1 MSSLLSE
8 RPVDLAE
15 ARTAES
21 DSDSGMGSPLE
32 EPVIDNN
39 NMATKDQQDSDEDI
53 AVSRKGR
60 SRKALQDS
68 DSDGEQEESG
78 MANALV
84 LSESSDEETK
94 TTETESIK
102 KKRGKRV
109 SRISMDSDESEP
121 EKEEVQVKPKGA
133 KKKREKSQRRKEKEK
148 RNVAL
153 VKQLKEKTEEPPPI
167 KALNDSGC
175 LLGDS
180 DLFDAQLEEDSEHQL
195 EGEEEESLDAIRS
208 AVKKKAKHKPH
219 LSDFS
224 GDEEQ
229 ENRLPR
235 KERKAA
241 KASKE
246 AIKQLHSES
255 QRLVRESMLN
265 LPYYMPEPKSID
277 QFFKR
282 RPRPE
287 GRGMALLKSAKY
299 QACILESTTQ
309 PPQDQTTRSQD
320 SGPTAESSLDNQ
332 FSTTSLPLADATTS
346 THQDDPT
353 NDGNPQTSSE
363 AQNIEHDI
371 STDEPKPVGQ
381 EKETLSTETSEQL
394 SEKPQVSADQVQTAP
409 QMLKPRKDKLARLRE
424 LGLDPPPVAK
434 LCADDGAF
442 VQLEPPQEN
451 PALKALQERFMKH
464 LQPATR
470 PKRERTLQLNV
481 VRKDS
486 APSGQEELRSESIT
500 ITVNEGEDEP
510 ANVKPGEK
518 LVLLKSRLQQAMAIR
533 RKEERERR
541 AALRRLDNEDCE
553 EEEEAEMTESEDEEG
568 VDELLGDGGGD
579 DEEEEREDEEAV
591 DKEEGED
598 EVSVKTCPSPGFK
611 SPSPTPADTDGTL
624 MLFAGNSCSR
634 TGDGVRRLGPADNKM
649 EEDDALSLAKD
660 SSHNSSFELMG
671 SMIPSYQPVNR
682 AAGRGLSNSAFR
694 SPSPCLFRSSFLGS
708 ASKSSGKM
716 SEPSL
721 SLPVEDSQDLYA
733 PSSPSESALPPAGDS
748 QGRFSLEEDTHS
760 QLLDADGFLNVGPRG
775 APVRSHKRQL
785 ILDSLDE
792 NAMDANMGELLG
804 LCSGGFG
811 SGQTQPGA
819 SQPAA
824 EDELLGLCS
833 GAFSTQP
840 QEPVVKPKE
849 KSKTSEPEEQ
859 RGESQGSSE
868 ADMDQLLALCS
879 GKFTGSPSASSLR
892 SVSSPA
898 FEKPSETTRNKNII
912 EEQEDEEEEEEE
924 GDCEFRLLSDVD
936 SLSEKDENEHKSDV
950 EEEEDSENEGEE
962 EEQEEEREAV
972 FGRRPG
978 KKKIRLAEFVDSEA
992 ELSGSDVG
1000 SEDEDDDGGD
1010 EYEEEEIQEDL
1021 PSDEELMDQ
1030 VNKIHMKQILD
1041 DDKRKLRLYQER
1053 YLADGDLHSDGP
1065 GRARRFRWKNIDDN
1079 FEFGGTGPDGDEEE
1093 EDEEVDQLELQR
1105 RKERLEREQWM
1116 REQTEARAKK
1126 PGEDADDEEKLDEE
1140 DSQFMKLAKKF
1151 TAKTLQKRDT
1161 PAVPLQEKAAPNTNQ
1176 FRKPFQPTVVKRGSL
1191 LSQPKAMLQKLA
1203 SISDSN
1209 PLAPRNSRG
1218 FLFQTL
1224 SPEKEQP
1231 ASEGPKKQ
1239 IKKRGQMDSFSPA
1252 AKRPCLGSSLK
1263 STGPPRTSGWEGE
1276 RGGIRLASIER
1287 RRKTGRTLSPIRGRK
1302 ADNDPASESQA
1313 KLKMLQQDRTSNPML
1328 GSQPPVG
1335 PPSTLRIQKRCD
1347 KDGNFNFLGQDDDD
1361 PMTGDENRN
1370 QVRPR
1375 ALGRDPPLSSNHF
1388 VPGPLSPLSRL
1399 PCWSPLEPLPEIE
1412 SGDDM
1417 GGRVPPDGA
1426 EEGKLDEEMRR
1437 ATDDEKEEA
1446 LEQNA
1451 KDDDDDEDGEI
1462 DWADSD
1468 EDFEFSYR
1476 SGSSS
1481 PFSAESADNGAHNSL
1496 WDQICRERPTADA
1509 LKNQK
1514 RPDEKA
1520 ERRRESLE
1528 GADAVENAS
1537 SDSDT
1542 DPCSDLPDLMEAVW
1556 TLQDRERFKA
1566 QEMEKHQVQLTMYR
1580 RLALIRWVRTLQNR
1594 VLEQQNRLQSSF
1606 DIILTHR
1613 KELLRMGAATAAQ

>member
-1 MSSLLSE
+1 
-8 RPVDLAE
+8 
-15 ARTAES
+15 
-21 DSDSGMGSPLE
+21 MGSPME
-32 EPVIDNN
+32 EPVIDT
-39 NMATKDQQDSDEDI
+39 NMVSEDQQDSDEDI
-53 AVSRKGR
+53 TVSRKGR
-60 SRKALQDS
+60 SQKALQDS
-68 DSDGEQEESG
+68 DSDGEQEEAG

-94 TTETESIK
+94 TNETESIK

-109 SRISMDSDESEP
+109 SRISMHSDDSEP
-121 EKEEVQVKPKGA
+121 EKAEVQVKPKEA

-148 RNVAL
+148 RNFAL
-153 VKQLKEKTEEPPPI
+153 VKRLKEKTEEVLPI

-180 DLFDAQLEEDSEHQL
+180 DLFDAQLEEDSEQQL
-195 EGEEEESLDAIRS
+195 ESEEEESLDAIRS
-208 AVKKKAKHKPH
+208 AVKKKAKHKPR

-229 ENRLPR
+229 ENRSPR

-241 KASKE
+241 RASKE
-246 AIKQLHSES
+246 ALKQLHSES

-287 GRGMALLKSAKY
+287 GRAMALLKSANY

-309 PPQDQTTRSQD
+309 PPPDQATRSQHMPEQD
-320 SGPTAESSLDNQ
+320 SSPPTESSLENQ
-332 FSTTSLPLADATTS
+332 SSTISLPLADTATS
-346 THQDDPT
+346 THQDNRT
-353 NDGNPQTSSE
+353 NDSDSQTSNE
-363 AQNIEHDI
+363 AVEEHDI
-371 STDEPKPVGQ
+371 TDEPKPVGQ
-381 EKETLSTETSEQL
+381 EKETPIEQETEGA
-394 SEKPQVSADQVQTAP
+394 KRPDKDQVKQQASVDQAQTAA
-409 QMLKPRKDKLARLRE
+409 QMLKPRKDKLARLKE

-464 LQPATR
+464 IQPAPR

-541 AALRRLDNEDCE
+541 AALHRLDNEDCE

-568 VDELLGDGGGD
+568 VDELLGDGG
-579 DEEEEREDEEAV
+579 DEEAV

-598 EVSVKTCPSPGFK
+598 DVSAKTCPSPGFK

-634 TGDGVRRLGPADNKM
+634 TGDGVRRLGTSGHEADNKM
-649 EEDDALSLAKD
+649 EEDDTLSLAKD
-660 SSHNSSFELMG
+660 NSHDNSFELMG

-733 PSSPSESALPPAGDS
+733 PSSPSESALPLAGDS

-775 APVRSHKRQL
+775 VPSRSHKRQL

-811 SGQTQPGA
+811 SGKTQPGA

-833 GAFSTQP
+833 GAFATQP
-840 QEPVVKPKE
+840 EEPVAKPKE
-849 KSKTSEPEEQ
+849 NKKTLEPEEQ
-859 RGESQGSSE
+859 RGESRGSSE
-868 ADMDQLLALCS
+868 TDIDQLLALCS
-879 GKFTGSPSASSLR
+879 GKFTGSPSASSLP

-898 FEKPSETTRNKNII
+898 FEKPSETIRNKNIT
-912 EEQEDEEEEEEE
+912 EEQEEEEE

-936 SLSEKDENEHKSDV
+936 SLSEKDENEDKSDA
-950 EEEEDSENEGEE
+950 EEEETENEEE

-972 FGRRPG
+972 FGRRTG
-978 KKKIRLAEFVDSEA
+978 KKKIRLAEFVESEA

-1000 SEDEDDDGGD
+1000 SEDEDDYGGD
-1010 EYEEEEIQEDL
+1010 EYEEEEIQEEL

-1030 VNKIHMKQILD
+1030 VNKIHMKQIMD
-1041 DDKRKLRLYQER
+1041 DDKRKLRLYQEH

-1065 GRARRFRWKNIDDN
+1065 GRARRFRWKNIDDI
-1079 FEFGGTGPDGDEEE
+1079 FEFGGMGPDGDEEE

-1116 REQTEARAKK
+1116 REKTEAQAKK
-1126 PGEDADDEEKLDEE
+1126 GEDADDEEKIEEE
-1140 DSQFMKLAKKF
+1140 DSQFMKLAKKL
-1151 TAKTLQKRDT
+1151 TAKTLQKRD
-1161 PAVPLQEKAAPNTNQ
+1161 PSAVPLQEKAALKANQ

-1191 LSQPKAMLQKLA
+1191 LSQPRAMLQKLA

-1209 PLAPRNSRG
+1209 PLAPRNTRG

-1224 SPEKEQP
+1224 SPEKETP
-1231 ASEGPKKQ
+1231 ASEGPRKQ
-1239 IKKRGQMDSFSPA
+1239 VKKRGQMDSFSPA
-1252 AKRPCLGSSLK
+1252 AKRPCLGNSLK
-1263 STGPPRTSGWEGE
+1263 PTGPPR
-1276 RGGIRLASIER
+1276 SI
-1287 RRKTGRTLSPIRGRK
+1287 
-1302 ADNDPASESQA
+1302 
-1313 KLKMLQQDRTSNPML
+1313 
-1328 GSQPPVG
+1328 
-1335 PPSTLRIQKRCD
+1335 
-1347 KDGNFNFLGQDDDD
+1347 
-1361 PMTGDENRN
+1361 
-1370 QVRPR
+1370 
-1375 ALGRDPPLSSNHF
+1375 
-1388 VPGPLSPLSRL
+1388 
-1399 PCWSPLEPLPEIE
+1399 
-1412 SGDDM
+1412 
-1417 GGRVPPDGA
+1417 
-1426 EEGKLDEEMRR
+1426 
-1437 ATDDEKEEA
+1437 
-1446 LEQNA
+1446 
-1451 KDDDDDEDGEI
+1451 
-1462 DWADSD
+1462 
-1468 EDFEFSYR
+1468 FSY
-1476 SGSSS
+1476 
-1481 PFSAESADNGAHNSL
+1481 
-1496 WDQICRERPTADA
+1496 
-1509 LKNQK
+1509 
-1514 RPDEKA
+1514 
-1520 ERRRESLE
+1520 LE
-1528 GADAVENAS
+1528 N
-1537 SDSDT
+1537 
-1542 DPCSDLPDLMEAVW
+1542 
-1556 TLQDRERFKA
+1556 
-1566 QEMEKHQVQLTMYR
+1566 
-1580 RLALIRWVRTLQNR
+1580 
-1594 VLEQQNRLQSSF
+1594 
-1606 DIILTHR
+1606 
-1613 KELLRMGAATAAQ
+1613 

>member
-21 DSDSGMGSPLE
+21 DSDSGMGSPME

-39 NMATKDQQDSDEDI
+39 NMATEDQQDSDEDI
-53 AVSRKGR
+53 TVTRKGR

-68 DSDGEQEESG
+68 DSDGEREEAG

-94 TTETESIK
+94 TNETESIK

-121 EKEEVQVKPKGA
+121 EKVEIQVKPKEA

-153 VKQLKEKTEEPPPI
+153 VKRLKDNTEEDPPI

-180 DLFDAQLEEDSEHQL
+180 DLFDAQLEEDSDHQL

-229 ENRLPR
+229 ENRSPR

-241 KASKE
+241 KASRE
-246 AIKQLHSES
+246 AIKELHSES

-277 QFFKR
+277 QFFKK

-287 GRGMALLKSAKY
+287 GRAMALLKSAKY

-309 PPQDQTTRSQD
+309 PPPEQASRSQD
-320 SGPTAESSLDNQ
+320 MPEQDSSPPTESSLDNQ
-332 FSTTSLPLADATTS
+332 SSTTSLPQADTATS
-346 THQDDPT
+346 TQDNPT
-353 NDGNPQTSSE
+353 NDSDPQTSNQ
-363 AQNIEHDI
+363 AQNEVEHDI
-371 STDEPKPVGQ
+371 STDEPKPEGQ
-381 EKETLSTETSEQL
+381 EKETSIETSEQH
-394 SEKPQVSADQVQTAP
+394 SDKDQEKQQVSVDQAQMAP

-464 LQPATR
+464 IQPAPR

-486 APSGQEELRSESIT
+486 APSGLEELRSESIT
-500 ITVNEGEDEP
+500 ITVNEGKDEP

-568 VDELLGDGGGD
+568 VDELLGGD
-579 DEEEEREDEEAV
+579 DEEEEEEEGEV

-634 TGDGVRRLGPADNKM
+634 TGDGVRRLGAAGHEADNKM
-649 EEDDALSLAKD
+649 EEDDTLSLAKD

-775 APVRSHKRQL
+775 APSRSHKRQL

-833 GAFSTQP
+833 GAFATQP
-840 QEPVVKPKE
+840 EEPAVKPKE
-849 KSKTSEPEEQ
+849 KKKPLEPEEQ
-859 RGESQGSSE
+859 QGESQGSSE

-898 FEKPSETTRNKNII
+898 FDKPSETSRNKNII
-912 EEQEDEEEEEEE
+912 EEEEE

-936 SLSEKDENEHKSDV
+936 SLSEKDENEDKSDAEEESEN
-950 EEEEDSENEGEE
+950 EEEED
-962 EEQEEEREAV
+962 EQEEEREAV

-978 KKKIRLAEFVDSEA
+978 KKKIRLAQFVDSEA

-1079 FEFGGTGPDGDEEE
+1079 FEFGGIGPDGDEEE

-1105 RKERLEREQWM
+1105 RKERLEREQWL
-1116 REQTEARAKK
+1116 REQTEAQAKK
-1126 PGEDADDEEKLDEE
+1126 GGEDADDEEKIDEE
-1140 DSQFMKLAKKF
+1140 DSQFMKLAKKL

-1161 PAVPLQEKAAPNTNQ
+1161 PAVPLQEKVASNTNH

-1191 LSQPKAMLQKLA
+1191 LSQPQAMLQKLA

-1231 ASEGPKKQ
+1231 ASAGPRKQ
-1239 IKKRGQMDSFSPA
+1239 IKKRGQMDTSSPA

-1263 STGPPRTSGWEGE
+1263 PTGPPR
-1276 RGGIRLASIER
+1276 SIFSF
-1287 RRKTGRTLSPIRGRK
+1287 L
-1302 ADNDPASESQA
+1302 ES
-1313 KLKMLQQDRTSNPML
+1313 
-1328 GSQPPVG
+1328 
-1335 PPSTLRIQKRCD
+1335 
-1347 KDGNFNFLGQDDDD
+1347 
-1361 PMTGDENRN
+1361 
-1370 QVRPR
+1370 
-1375 ALGRDPPLSSNHF
+1375 
-1388 VPGPLSPLSRL
+1388 
-1399 PCWSPLEPLPEIE
+1399 
-1412 SGDDM
+1412 
-1417 GGRVPPDGA
+1417 
-1426 EEGKLDEEMRR
+1426 
-1437 ATDDEKEEA
+1437 
-1446 LEQNA
+1446 
-1451 KDDDDDEDGEI
+1451 
-1462 DWADSD
+1462 
-1468 EDFEFSYR
+1468 
-1476 SGSSS
+1476 
-1481 PFSAESADNGAHNSL
+1481 
-1496 WDQICRERPTADA
+1496 
-1509 LKNQK
+1509 
-1514 RPDEKA
+1514 
-1520 ERRRESLE
+1520 
-1528 GADAVENAS
+1528 
-1537 SDSDT
+1537 
-1542 DPCSDLPDLMEAVW
+1542 
-1556 TLQDRERFKA
+1556 
-1566 QEMEKHQVQLTMYR
+1566 
-1580 RLALIRWVRTLQNR
+1580 
-1594 VLEQQNRLQSSF
+1594 
-1606 DIILTHR
+1606 
-1613 KELLRMGAATAAQ
+1613 

>member
-8 RPVDLAE
+8 RPVDLNE
-15 ARTAES
+15 RRTAES
-21 DSDSGMGSPLE
+21 DSDSGMGSPPE
-32 EPVIDNN
+32 DAVIDTN
-39 NMATKDQQDSDEDI
+39 TITEDQQDSDEDI

-68 DSDGEQEESG
+68 DSDGEQEETG

-94 TTETESIK
+94 TEETESIK

-121 EKEEVQVKPKGA
+121 EKAEVQIKPKEA
-133 KKKREKSQRRKEKEK
+133 KKTREKSQRRKEKEK

-153 VKQLKEKTEEPPPI
+153 VKRLKEKTEEALPT

-180 DLFDAQLEEDSEHQL
+180 DLFDAQLEEDSDHQL

-208 AVKKKAKHKPH
+208 AVRKKAKHKPH
-219 LSDFS
+219 LSEFS

-229 ENRLPR
+229 ENKPQR

-265 LPYYMPEPKSID
+265 LPYHMPEPKSID

-287 GRGMALLKSAKY
+287 GPAMALLKSAKY
-299 QACILESTTQ
+299 QACILESTTHLPPDQ
-309 PPQDQTTRSQD
+309 PTTPQQD
-320 SGPTAESSLDNQ
+320 FSPPAESSLDNQ
-332 FSTTSLPLADATTS
+332 SSTTSLPPEHTDTS
-346 THQDDPT
+346 TRQDDPA
-353 NDGNPQTSSE
+353 NDGKPQTSNE
-363 AQNIEHDI
+363 AQVEHEM

-381 EKETLSTETSEQL
+381 EKDTPIEQEAEGAKH
-394 SEKPQVSADQVQTAP
+394 SDKDQEKQQVSVDQAQTSP
-409 QMLKPRKDKLARLRE
+409 HVLKPRKDKLARLRE

-464 LQPATR
+464 ILPAPR

-486 APSGQEELRSESIT
+486 APSGQEELHSESIT

-510 ANVKPGEK
+510 AKVKPGEK

-541 AALRRLDNEDCE
+541 AALHRLDNEDCD

-568 VDELLGDGGGD
+568 VDELLGGGGGGD
-579 DEEEEREDEEAV
+579 DEEEEEDGEEAL

-611 SPSPTPADTDGTL
+611 SPSPSPADTDGTL

-634 TGDGVRRLGPADNKM
+634 TGDGVRRSEAAANEADNKM

-682 AAGRGLSNSAFR
+682 AAGRGLSNSVFR
-694 SPSPCLFRSSFLGS
+694 SPSPCLFRPSFLGS

-733 PSSPSESALPPAGDS
+733 PSSPSESAVPPAGDS

-775 APVRSHKRQL
+775 VPSRSHKRQL

-804 LCSGGFG
+804 LCSGAFG
-811 SGQTQPGA
+811 SGRTQPG
-819 SQPAA
+819 A

-833 GAFSTQP
+833 GAFTTQP
-840 QEPVVKPKE
+840 EDPVEKPRE
-849 KSKTSEPEEQ
+849 KNKTLEPEEQ
-859 RGESQGSSE
+859 RGESHGSSE

-898 FEKPSETTRNKNII
+898 FEKPSETNRNKNII
-912 EEQEDEEEEEEE
+912 EEQEEEEEEA
-924 GDCEFRLLSDVD
+924 DCEFRLLSDVD
-936 SLSEKDENEHKSDV
+936 SLSEKEENEDKSDT
-950 EEEEDSENEGEE
+950 EDEGTENEED
-962 EEQEEEREAV
+962 EEREAV

-978 KKKIRLAEFVDSEA
+978 KKKIHMAQFVESEA

-1010 EYEEEEIQEDL
+1010 EYEEEEIQEEL

-1079 FEFGGTGPDGDEEE
+1079 FEFDGMGPDGDEEE
-1093 EDEEVDQLELQR
+1093 EDEQIDQMELQR
-1105 RKERLEREQWM
+1105 RKERLEREQWL
-1116 REQTEARAKK
+1116 REQTEVQAKK
-1126 PGEDADDEEKLDEE
+1126 GEDADDEEKIGEE
-1140 DSQFMKLAKKF
+1140 DSQFMKLAKKL
-1151 TAKTLQKRDT
+1151 TAKTLQKRDA

-1191 LSQPKAMLQKLA
+1191 LSQPRAVLQKLA

-1224 SPEKEQP
+1224 SPEKQPP
-1231 ASEGPKKQ
+1231 ASEGLRKQ
-1239 IKKRGQMDSFSPA
+1239 MKKRGQTDSPAPA
-1252 AKRPCLGSSLK
+1252 AKRPCLTNALK
-1263 STGPPRTSGWEGE
+1263 PSGPPR
-1276 RGGIRLASIER
+1276 SIF
-1287 RRKTGRTLSPIRGRK
+1287 S
-1302 ADNDPASESQA
+1302 
-1313 KLKMLQQDRTSNPML
+1313 
-1328 GSQPPVG
+1328 
-1335 PPSTLRIQKRCD
+1335 
-1347 KDGNFNFLGQDDDD
+1347 FL
-1361 PMTGDENRN
+1361 EN
-1370 QVRPR
+1370 
-1375 ALGRDPPLSSNHF
+1375 
-1388 VPGPLSPLSRL
+1388 
-1399 PCWSPLEPLPEIE
+1399 
-1412 SGDDM
+1412 
-1417 GGRVPPDGA
+1417 
-1426 EEGKLDEEMRR
+1426 
-1437 ATDDEKEEA
+1437 
-1446 LEQNA
+1446 
-1451 KDDDDDEDGEI
+1451 
-1462 DWADSD
+1462 
-1468 EDFEFSYR
+1468 
-1476 SGSSS
+1476 
-1481 PFSAESADNGAHNSL
+1481 
-1496 WDQICRERPTADA
+1496 
-1509 LKNQK
+1509 
-1514 RPDEKA
+1514 
-1520 ERRRESLE
+1520 
-1528 GADAVENAS
+1528 
-1537 SDSDT
+1537 
-1542 DPCSDLPDLMEAVW
+1542 
-1556 TLQDRERFKA
+1556 
-1566 QEMEKHQVQLTMYR
+1566 
-1580 RLALIRWVRTLQNR
+1580 
-1594 VLEQQNRLQSSF
+1594 
-1606 DIILTHR
+1606 
-1613 KELLRMGAATAAQ
+1613 

>member
-1 MSSLLSE
+1 
-8 RPVDLAE
+8 
-15 ARTAES
+15 
-21 DSDSGMGSPLE
+21 MGSPME

-39 NMATKDQQDSDEDI
+39 NMATEDQQDSDEDI
-53 AVSRKGR
+53 TVSRKGR

-68 DSDGEQEESG
+68 DSDGEQEETG

-94 TTETESIK
+94 TNESENIK

-121 EKEEVQVKPKGA
+121 EKAEVQVKPKEA

-153 VKQLKEKTEEPPPI
+153 VKRLKEKTEEALPI

-229 ENRLPR
+229 ENRSPR

-255 QRLVRESMLN
+255 QRLVRESRLN

-287 GRGMALLKSAKY
+287 GRAMALLKSAKY

-309 PPQDQTTRSQD
+309 PPPDQATRSEHD
-320 SGPTAESSLDNQ
+320 SSPPTESSLDNQ
-332 FSTTSLPLADATTS
+332 SFTTSLPQADTS
-346 THQDDPT
+346 NDSNT
-353 NDGNPQTSSE
+353 NDSNPQTSNE
-363 AQNIEHDI
+363 AENEVEHDT

-381 EKETLSTETSEQL
+381 EKETPIETSEQH
-394 SEKPQVSADQVQTAP
+394 SDKEQEKQQDSVDQVQTAD
-409 QMLKPRKDKLARLRE
+409 QMPKPRKDKLARLRE

-451 PALKALQERFMKH
+451 SALKALQERFMKH
-464 LQPATR
+464 IQPAPR

-541 AALRRLDNEDCE
+541 AALHRLDNEDCE
-553 EEEEAEMTESEDEEG
+553 EEEEAEMTESEDEED
-568 VDELLGDGGGD
+568 VDDLLGNGGD
-579 DEEEEREDEEAV
+579 DEEEGGDEGEEAV

-634 TGDGVRRLGPADNKM
+634 TGDGVRRLGAAGHEADNKM

-775 APVRSHKRQL
+775 APSRSHKRQL

-811 SGQTQPGA
+811 TGQTQPRA

-833 GAFSTQP
+833 GAFATQP
-840 QEPVVKPKE
+840 EEPVVKPKE
-849 KSKTSEPEEQ
+849 KNTLEPEEQ

-898 FEKPSETTRNKNII
+898 FEKPSEANRNKNII
-912 EEQEDEEEEEEE
+912 EEQEEEEE

-936 SLSEKDENEHKSDV
+936 SLSEKDENEDKSDA
-950 EEEEDSENEGEE
+950 EEEEESENEEE

-1030 VNKIHMKQILD
+1030 VNKIHMKQVLD

-1079 FEFGGTGPDGDEEE
+1079 FEFGGMGPDGDEEE

-1126 PGEDADDEEKLDEE
+1126 GVEDADDEEKIDEE
-1140 DSQFMKLAKKF
+1140 DSQFMKLAKKL

-1191 LSQPKAMLQKLA
+1191 LSQPQAMLQKLA

-1224 SPEKEQP
+1224 SPEKEPP

-1239 IKKRGQMDSFSPA
+1239 IKKRGQMDAFSPA
-1252 AKRPCLGSSLK
+1252 AKRPCLGNSVK
-1263 STGPPRTSGWEGE
+1263 PKGPPR
-1276 RGGIRLASIER
+1276 SI
-1287 RRKTGRTLSPIRGRK
+1287 
-1302 ADNDPASESQA
+1302 
-1313 KLKMLQQDRTSNPML
+1313 
-1328 GSQPPVG
+1328 
-1335 PPSTLRIQKRCD
+1335 
-1347 KDGNFNFLGQDDDD
+1347 
-1361 PMTGDENRN
+1361 
-1370 QVRPR
+1370 
-1375 ALGRDPPLSSNHF
+1375 
-1388 VPGPLSPLSRL
+1388 
-1399 PCWSPLEPLPEIE
+1399 
-1412 SGDDM
+1412 
-1417 GGRVPPDGA
+1417 
-1426 EEGKLDEEMRR
+1426 
-1437 ATDDEKEEA
+1437 
-1446 LEQNA
+1446 
-1451 KDDDDDEDGEI
+1451 
-1462 DWADSD
+1462 
-1468 EDFEFSYR
+1468 FSY
-1476 SGSSS
+1476 
-1481 PFSAESADNGAHNSL
+1481 
-1496 WDQICRERPTADA
+1496 
-1509 LKNQK
+1509 
-1514 RPDEKA
+1514 
-1520 ERRRESLE
+1520 LE
-1528 GADAVENAS
+1528 N
-1537 SDSDT
+1537 
-1542 DPCSDLPDLMEAVW
+1542 
-1556 TLQDRERFKA
+1556 
-1566 QEMEKHQVQLTMYR
+1566 
-1580 RLALIRWVRTLQNR
+1580 
-1594 VLEQQNRLQSSF
+1594 
-1606 DIILTHR
+1606 
-1613 KELLRMGAATAAQ
+1613 